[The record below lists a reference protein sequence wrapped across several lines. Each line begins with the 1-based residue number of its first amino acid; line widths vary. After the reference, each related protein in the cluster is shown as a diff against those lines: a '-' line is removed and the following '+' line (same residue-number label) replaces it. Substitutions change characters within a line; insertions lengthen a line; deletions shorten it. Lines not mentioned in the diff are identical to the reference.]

1 MFMRRASFAPYR
13 TAPMSGGRR
22 TAMAEEDLLTSGEF
36 SRRSRLSPKALRLYE
51 QQGLLVPDEVD
62 PASHY
67 RRYRTGRLADARLIL
82 WLRRLDMPLA
92 DVARVLA
99 VPAAEREAVV
109 AAFWQEAE
117 ARFAAQ
123 RWLAARVREVVS
135 GREGGHAAT
144 GPIRIR
150 DVPARLVLTERRH
163 VLPEELP
170 AWIDRTMAH
179 LMAAAAPV
187 GGPSAAPFVVYHG
200 EINHDSDGPAEVC
213 VPIDPAGA
221 DRITVSTREEP
232 AHREA
237 YLRIVKAQVQFPQ
250 ILSAYDA
257 VQGWLK
263 DGGHTGTLPARE
275 VYFADWAAAGPD
287 DEVCDIAFPLA

>member
-1 MFMRRASFAPYR
+1 M
-13 TAPMSGGRR
+13 
-22 TAMAEEDLLTSGEF
+22 LTSGEF

-67 RRYRTGRLADARLIL
+67 RRYRTARLAEARLIV
-82 WLRRLDMPLA
+82 WLRRLDMPLS

-99 VPAAEREAVV
+99 APAAEREAVV

-144 GPIRIR
+144 RPIQVR
-150 DVPARLVLTERRH
+150 DVPAQLVLTERRH
-163 VLPEELP
+163 VMPEELP
-170 AWIDRTMAH
+170 GWIDSAMAR
-179 LMAAAAPV
+179 LMTATAPA

-221 DRITVSTREEP
+221 ERVGVPTFSMREEP

-237 YLRIVKAQVQFPQ
+237 YLPIVKAQVQFPQ

-257 VQGWLK
+257 LHGWMK
-263 DGGHTGTLPARE
+263 AGGHTGTLPPRE
-275 VYFADWAAAGPD
+275 VYFGDWAAAGPG
-287 DEVCDIAFPLA
+287 DEVCDIAVPVA